1 MAVVAICFALLYVL
15 VVFLVEPLLLRRR
28 TGRSA
33 WLATWGATGWERAAN
48 VMFVAGCG
56 LDLVHP
62 VLAAVGVLQ
71 PITLPA
77 PAVVITVVA
86 GLVFAASLAL
96 AVRAQHVMNGAWRT
110 GITPDEATDLV
121 THGPF
126 RLMCNPT
133 YTSLLACSITVAAL
147 VPTPL
152 AAAAVLVCAAALQI
166 QTRLVEEPHLQRRH
180 GQVYERYA
188 AGVGRFVPGVGRL

>member
-1 MAVVAICFALLYVL
+1 MAFVALCFALLYVL

-28 TGRSA
+28 TGRSP
-33 WLATWGATGWERAAN
+33 WLATWGATRWERAAN

-71 PITLPA
+71 PITLPV
-77 PAVVITVVA
+77 PAVVITAVA
-86 GLVFAASLAL
+86 CIVFAAGLAL
-96 AVRAQHVMNGAWRT
+96 AVQA
-110 GITPDEATDLV
+110 
-121 THGPF
+121 
-126 RLMCNPT
+126 PT
-133 YTSLLACSITVAAL
+133 YTSLLACSMTLAVL

-166 QTRLVEEPHLQRRH
+166 QTRLVEEPHLQHRH
-180 GQVYERYA
+180 GQAYRCYA
-188 AGVGRFVPGVGRL
+188 AGVGRFLPGLGRL